1 MLKKIL
7 KFCAFAVAVSVV
19 YLVCLYAVQD
29 DLIFYPD
36 KKYIGPEMAG
46 VGEFEEKPLV
56 TADGHLIMS
65 WYAKGQDNKPVIL
78 FFHGNAGQ
86 IATFAP
92 LLKVYHRAG
101 YGIFMPEYRSFA
113 YSGGELNEDTMYA
126 DAVVAFDFL
135 KNELKKDNI
144 IVFGY
149 SMGTAPASFLAKARQ
164 PKALVLAA
172 PFLSL
177 EKEVADKP
185 VPLATLVLKNKLESE
200 KYIAEYE
207 NPFLVV
213 HGTGDKLI
221 LPYHG
226 KAMFELAA
234 SKDKKLELLDGV
246 DHNQLFFGED
256 NHQVILNW
264 LNKHF
269 ED

>member
-92 LLKVYHRAG
+92 LLKVYD
-101 YGIFMPEYRSFA
+101 S
-113 YSGGELNEDTMYA
+113 A
-126 DAVVAFDFL
+126 DHVIEQEAF
-135 KNELKKDNI
+135 
-144 IVFGY
+144 
-149 SMGTAPASFLAKARQ
+149 
-164 PKALVLAA
+164 
-172 PFLSL
+172 
-177 EKEVADKP
+177 
-185 VPLATLVLKNKLESE
+185 
-200 KYIAEYE
+200 
-207 NPFLVV
+207 
-213 HGTGDKLI
+213 
-221 LPYHG
+221 
-226 KAMFELAA
+226 
-234 SKDKKLELLDGV
+234 
-246 DHNQLFFGED
+246 
-256 NHQVILNW
+256 
-264 LNKHF
+264 
-269 ED
+269 